1 MAWNLLSD
9 KNQVQEILTSSKDIP
24 QLFFKHSTRC
34 SISTMALRRFENSG
48 ILNDK
53 NLQCWFLDL
62 LEYRLI
68 SSEIESLTRVVHQS
82 PQVILVINEEIVYS
96 ASHGMINADQ
106 IQQLLV

>member
-9 KNQVQEILTSSKDIP
+9 KNQVQEILATSKDIP

-34 SISTMALRRFENSG
+34 SISTMALRRFEKSG
-48 ILNDK
+48 ILNAK

-62 LEYRLI
+62 LEYRPI

-82 PQVILVINEEIVYS
+82 PQVILVINEEIVYTE
-96 ASHGMINADQ
+96 SHGMIDADQ

>member
-62 LEYRLI
+62 LEYRPI
-68 SSEIESLTRVVHQS
+68 SSEIESLTHVVHQS
-82 PQVILVINEEIVYS
+82 PQVILVINEEIVYTE
-96 ASHGMINADQ
+96 SHGMIDADQ

>member
-34 SISTMALRRFENSG
+34 SISTMALRRFENS
-48 ILNDK
+48 
-53 NLQCWFLDL
+53 
-62 LEYRLI
+62 I

-82 PQVILVINEEIVYS
+82 PQVILVINEEIVYTE
-96 ASHGMINADQ
+96 SHGMIDADQ